1 MIGNI
6 ITPFLT
12 AHTAEEA
19 KNILKTEAKLPDY
32 VYKGLFQKVSKF
44 FFIIQ
49 GLMNALPNPVR
60 KLMKPEKFEVD
71 P

>member
-44 FFIIQ
+44 FFYIL
-49 GLMNALPNPVR
+49 GSNERFTEACPKANEAGKV
-60 KLMKPEKFEVD
+60 
-71 P
+71 